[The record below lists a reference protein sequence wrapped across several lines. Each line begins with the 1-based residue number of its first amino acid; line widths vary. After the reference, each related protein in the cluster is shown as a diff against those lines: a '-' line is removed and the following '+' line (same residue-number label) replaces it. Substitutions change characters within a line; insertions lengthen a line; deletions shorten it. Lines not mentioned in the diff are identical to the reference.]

1 MGEEEKMLR
10 GQENEMMKK
19 TLSDTCEDLDNK
31 LSEHK
36 QGMGKIIE
44 DEKDERA
51 AQHDDMINRL
61 DRERKE
67 RIKGNDKIQNQLHDE
82 LEAMATKHVRDT
94 EELKDALDKEA
105 EMRQTLRNDLEKEL
119 IEQGKEIFNELDKN
133 KNDID
138 MKLAKEVENRQA
150 NEKLLR
156 IDMEG
161 SIKGLL
167 ENIDDTK
174 TNLFERHEDEC
185 KLLHDTIEKGNN
197 DLSKNLNKLAGAMEG
212 NNDDLRKEL
221 EQEKNERKQD
231 KVDTYSDFE
240 QICRNIDDRVTGEKE
255 KLWDKLKEDEEKFD
269 NYKIKC
275 EDENTAM
282 QN

>member
-1 MGEEEKMLR
+1 MGI
-10 GQENEMMKK
+10 
-19 TLSDTCEDLDNK
+19 DNK

-36 QGMGKIIE
+36 ENIEKIIE

-82 LEAMATKHVRDT
+82 LEAMDTKHVRDA
-94 EELKDALDKEA
+94 EELKDAMDKEA

-133 KNDID
+133 KNDIG

-156 IDMEG
+156 TDMEG

-174 TNLFERHEDEC
+174 TNLFERLEDEC
-185 KLLHDTIEKGNN
+185 KLLHETIEK
-197 DLSKNLNKLAGAMEG
+197 E
-212 NNDDLRKEL
+212 
-221 EQEKNERKQD
+221 
-231 KVDTYSDFE
+231 
-240 QICRNIDDRVTGEKE
+240 
-255 KLWDKLKEDEEKFD
+255 
-269 NYKIKC
+269 
-275 EDENTAM
+275 
-282 QN
+282 

>member
-1 MGEEEKMLR
+1 M
-10 GQENEMMKK
+10 
-19 TLSDTCEDLDNK
+19 
-31 LSEHK
+31 
-36 QGMGKIIE
+36 
-44 DEKDERA
+44 
-51 AQHDDMINRL
+51 
-61 DRERKE
+61 
-67 RIKGNDKIQNQLHDE
+67 GNDKIQNQLHDE

-94 EELKDALDKEA
+94 EELKDAMDKEA

-138 MKLAKEVENRQA
+138 AKLAKEVENRQA

-156 IDMEG
+156 TEMEG
-161 SIKGLL
+161 CVKGLL

-174 TNLFERHEDEC
+174 TNLFERLEDEC
-185 KLLHDTIEKGNN
+185 KLLHDAIEKGNN

-221 EQEKNERKQD
+221 EQEKKKKKQD

-282 QN
+282 QSKIDEEKESRERDNEKLMQQVEKQAEDGNSEFEELKAMID

>member
-36 QGMGKIIE
+36 QGMEKIME
-44 DEKDERA
+44 HEKDERA

-94 EELKDALDKEA
+94 EELKDAMDKEA

-138 MKLAKEVENRQA
+138 AKLAKEVENRQA

-167 ENIDDTK
+167 ENI
-174 TNLFERHEDEC
+174 
-185 KLLHDTIEKGNN
+185 HDTIEKGNN

-212 NNDDLRKEL
+212 NNDDLRKKL

-282 QN
+282 QSKID